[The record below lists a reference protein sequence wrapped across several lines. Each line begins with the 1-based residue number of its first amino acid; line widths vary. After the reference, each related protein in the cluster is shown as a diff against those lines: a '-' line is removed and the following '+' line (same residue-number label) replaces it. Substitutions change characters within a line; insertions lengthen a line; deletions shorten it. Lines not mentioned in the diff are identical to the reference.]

1 MKKLTKRLI
10 TTGIFGLAV
19 AGNVASADLGGM
31 NFYVGVG
38 TDYNYYKI
46 DDEELRD
53 TLSDNDFIFKKTNK
67 GLGIATPVIGL
78 NFNDYFG
85 IETGYSFNK
94 KIHFEAHKSGVA
106 LINIGRIPAGT
117 DTTVNFKMKTKVRN
131 AYLDL
136 MGYLPVR
143 DITLIGGVGVGRL
156 MAKTDNV
163 VSSISG
169 AGIIEKNITPVKVK
183 NKNNWRIKAGIQLNV
198 IDNLNMRILGVYQK
212 VKNKIIIEGEKDTFI
227 KNMKSIGLSLTY
239 NF

>member
-38 TDYNYYKI
+38 TDYNNYKI
-46 DDEELRD
+46 N
-53 TLSDNDFIFKKTNK
+53 DNEVKDNEFVIKKKNK
-67 GLGIATPVIGL
+67 GFGIVAPIVGL

-85 IETGYSFNK
+85 IEAGYSFNK
-94 KIHFEAHKSGVA
+94 KINFEAHKSGVA
-106 LINIGRIPAGT
+106 LMNIGRIPAGT
-117 DTTVNFKMKTKVRN
+117 DTTLNFKMNTKVRN
-131 AYLDL
+131 AYLDF

-156 MAKTDNV
+156 MAKTDNI

-169 AGIIEKNITPVKVK
+169 AGIIEKNIIPVKIK
-183 NKNNWRIKAGIQLNV
+183 NKNNWRIKAGVQLNV
-198 IDNLNMRILGVYQK
+198 IDNINIRILGVYQK
-212 VKNKIIIEGEKDTFI
+212 VKNKIRTEGEDEDTFI